1 MGLKVTPIY
10 EIRSMP
16 QELGSPAL
24 LLYAPWNFIAAGISL
39 QRITSTTMR
48 QSALW
53 IYFRA
58 ARLRIKWNVLGKC
71 EILLRADYF
80 YIVNDTLSIRQIF

>member
-16 QELGSPAL
+16 QELGSLAL
-24 LLYAPWNFIAAGISL
+24 RLYAPRNFIAAGISL

-48 QSALW
+48 QSARLW
-53 IYFRA
+53 
-58 ARLRIKWNVLGKC
+58 IKWNVLEKC

-80 YIVNDTLSIRQIF
+80 YIANDTLPIRQIF